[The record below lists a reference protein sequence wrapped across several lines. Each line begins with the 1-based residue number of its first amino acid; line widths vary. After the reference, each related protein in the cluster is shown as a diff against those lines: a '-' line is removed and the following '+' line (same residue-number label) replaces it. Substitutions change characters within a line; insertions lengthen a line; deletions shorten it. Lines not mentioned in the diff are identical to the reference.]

1 MNNAVAYID
10 GLGDVTVKVVTT
22 SKNNIWQRL
31 RSGEIYSEVD
41 VKNVM
46 DISVM
51 DDLSR
56 SSPWGF
62 FNSPSSGD
70 ALIIGDCEVTL
81 FASIHLRADLDRYG
95 DKNTTYTYAP
105 HSPRGLGG
113 VAGSSTGN
121 KQVRGAILSHERGHA
136 SAFLDVLIPKFKAEL
151 QKFGNRKLSASDKA
165 EIRRIYDRCR
175 RESQAESSRR
185 ANELHENWY
194 RSNGFDIQIRR

>member
-1 MNNAVAYID
+1 MNNAVTYID

-22 SKNNIWQRL
+22 RKNNIWQRL
-31 RSGEIYSEVD
+31 RSGENYSEVE
-41 VKNVM
+41 VKNAM
-46 DISVM
+46 DVSVM
-51 DDLSR
+51 DDLSS

-62 FNSPSSGD
+62 FNSPFSGD
-70 ALIIGDCEVTL
+70 TLSIGDCEVTVL
-81 FASIHLRADLDRYG
+81 ASIHLRADLDSYG

-113 VAGSSTGN
+113 VAGSSTGRP
-121 KQVRGAILSHERGHA
+121 QVRGAILSHERGHA

-175 RESQAESSRR
+175 SEAQAESSRR
-185 ANELHENWY
+185 ANDAHENWY
-194 RSNGFDIQIRR
+194 RKNGFNLQIRR